1 MLQLSLNIRWY
12 MCVPGKREVDLHS
25 YQWQAGGFGVRLQQ
39 QQQFSG
45 LVHCQE
51 PADRHPSGDRLHHY
65 APLTGNDTHPRWQP
79 EDCSGVRPTLV
90 RLLSKAVGMTG
101 MALTGWTS
109 RWTDGQ
115 TKDQLRL
122 KEAESAC

>member
-1 MLQLSLNIRWY
+1 MFQVNRKWTYTPTNGRLEALGSDSSSSNSFLVWSIVRNLQTGILEEIASTTT
-12 MCVPGKREVDLHS
+12 P
-25 YQWQAGGFGVRLQQ
+25 
-39 QQQFSG
+39 
-45 LVHCQE
+45 
-51 PADRHPSGDRLHHY
+51 
-65 APLTGNDTHPRWQP
+65 PLTGNDTHPRWQP
-79 EDCSGVRPTLV
+79 EDCDSVRPTLV